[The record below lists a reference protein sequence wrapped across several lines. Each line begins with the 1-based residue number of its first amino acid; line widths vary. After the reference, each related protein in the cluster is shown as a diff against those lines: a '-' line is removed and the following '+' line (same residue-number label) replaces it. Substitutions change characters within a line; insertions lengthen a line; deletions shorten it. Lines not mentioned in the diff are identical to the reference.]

1 MYSKVKLS
9 RTVITKATLYALILT
24 QLLQVGVSYAAKPNN
39 GKSLYENFGKGGCIQ
54 CHGKTGN
61 EPVMPFYPR
70 IAGQT
75 ELYLYNQM
83 LDYKYG
89 RRTNGLYI
97 PMEVAMQAYSDA
109 DIKAIASYLA
119 ANTPF

>member
-1 MYSKVKLS
+1 MLYVLTLS
-9 RTVITKATLYALILT
+9 
-24 QLLQVGVSYAAKPNN
+24 LLVGVSYAEELGTDTGTGK

-54 CHGKTGN
+54 CHGQTGN

-75 ELYLYNQM
+75 ELYLYSQM

-109 DIKAIASYLA
+109 EIKAIANYLA
-119 ANTPF
+119 ANRPF